1 MTTRCW
7 HLALALTLTMAAV
20 APCTAATTLPAAASR
35 LLPAGQT
42 VISLAESDLTGDGRP
57 DYVVAL
63 RAKAEDARKTNSDPA
78 PARTLLVLVATAD
91 GGFVIAARNTRVIFK
106 ADEGGQCDP
115 FLDGEQGLVAKGAY
129 FTVQNGVACGQHWTD
144 YITFRYDRA
153 RGEFLFHKRVLE
165 SWEMNTDNAPD
176 ADAMRMSEH
185 KEIKADPRKPIALSA
200 YTPAP
205 E

>member
-1 MTTRCW
+1 MTTRYW
-7 HLALALTLTMAAV
+7 WLALTLTAV
-20 APCTAATTLPAAASR
+20 APCGAATLPAAASR
-35 LLPAGQT
+35 LLPSGQT
-42 VISLAESDLTGDGRP
+42 VIGLAEADLSGDGRP

-63 RAKAEDARKTNSDPA
+63 RAATEDARKADGAPA
-78 PARTLLVLVATAD
+78 PARTLLVVMATAD
-91 GGFVIAARNTRVIFK
+91 GGFAIAGRNTRVIFK

-115 FLDGEQGLVAKGAY
+115 FLDGEDGLVAKGAY

-153 RGEFLFHKRVLE
+153 SGGVFFHKRVLE
-165 SWEMNTDNAPD
+165 GWEMNSDDSPD
-176 ADAMRMSEH
+176 VDALRMSEH

-200 YTPAP
+200 YNPAV

>member
-1 MTTRCW
+1 MRG
-7 HLALALTLTMAAV
+7 HAV
-20 APCTAATTLPAAASR
+20 AMVLATAMAIGPCAAAALPPELSAH
-35 LLPAGQT
+35 LPAGYTLIQA
-42 VISLAESDLTGDGRP
+42 VDADVNGDGRR
-57 DYVVAL
+57 DYLLAL
-63 RAKAEDARKTNSDPA
+63 RRADEAAQIAAGKDAPQRL
-78 PARTLLVLVATAD
+78 LLVLMHTAD
-91 GGFVIAARNTRVIFK
+91 GRFVEAARNAQVIFK
-106 ADEGGQCDP
+106 ADDGGQCDP
-115 FLDGEQGLVAKGAY
+115 FDYDGQGLVAKGAY

>member
-1 MTTRCW
+1 MTIRYW
-7 HLALALTLTMAAV
+7 WW
-20 APCTAATTLPAAASR
+20 TAAMAMAMAPPAGAATLPAAAANV
-35 LLPAGQT
+35 LPAGQS
-42 VISLAESDLTGDGRP
+42 VMRVASADLTGDGRQ

-63 RAKAEDARKTNSDPA
+63 RASAEQTLRADGRAA

-91 GGFVIAARNTRVIFK
+91 GGVVEAARNTRVIFK

-153 RGEFLFHKRVLE
+153 RGGFFFHKRVLE

>member
-1 MTTRCW
+1 
-7 HLALALTLTMAAV
+7 MAAV

-42 VISLAESDLTGDGRP
+42 VIGLAESDLTGDGRP

-63 RAKAEDARKTNSDPA
+63 RAAAEDARKTNSDPA

-91 GGFVIAARNTRVIFK
+91 GGFVIAGRNTRVIFK

-129 FTVQNGVACGQHWTD
+129 FTLQNGVACGQHWTD